1 MKYYGIQNEVKAYVN
16 RLQSEQGI
24 SVSNVKIKALNVQV
38 ESLKKTTKRLISYDD
53 INTIYLSL

>member
-1 MKYYGIQNEVKAYVN
+1 MKYYGIQNEVKSYIN
-16 RLQSEQGI
+16 RLLSEQGI

-38 ESLKKTTKRLISYDD
+38 EALKKTTKRLISYDD